1 MGDMTDDATRH
12 LYFGWLDFSLFGLML
27 GFSALIGVYF
37 GCCEKKLESRVD
49 YLFGGKNLKILPVA
63 VSLVASHFSGITLM
77 GVPSEVFYYG
87 SLYWL
92 VNVSSTIVT
101 VIINYIYLPLFYRLQ
116 LTSTY
121 EYLQLRFN
129 RSVRVMAS
137 FLFTVSV
144 LLYIPIVIYVPALAF
159 SYVSGVSMHFI
170 TPLVCIICIFYTM
183 LGGLKAVVWIDFLQ
197 SFVIMVSSIAIIVL
211 GLIYAGGFGRVW
223 NAGVEGGRVDLFV
236 MDPSPLI
243 RATFWSVIIG
253 NIFSWLNYC
262 AVNQGMVQK
271 FLALPSL
278 NHAKQALLLFTLG
291 IFIIKTISCF
301 TGLIIY
307 ATYMDCDPL
316 KSKAIQ
322 RQDQLVP
329 YYIMDTAA
337 SIPGLPGLFVAG
349 VFSAALSSM
358 ASNMNSL
365 AGTMYED
372 FIQPCLRRK
381 VSEKIASYIL
391 RIMVFI
397 IGAICVFMVFI
408 VEKLGGILQLAYAT
422 GGVTSGAFLGLFS
435 LGIFFPRANSK
446 GALAG
451 AITSMLAL
459 AWIVVGTQKSY
470 ATGTLKHVP
479 LPTTADGCSASN
491 VTLTTTTTTAI
502 PIELP
507 DSSAPEEPFILY
519 RISFMYYT
527 MLGTIILIVVGL
539 IVSYFTEQPDP
550 DMNPDLFAPFI
561 RDRILAKKKVTDKE
575 QEAETELLNNSNN
588 RKMSNSKVEGS
599 AM

>member
-1 MGDMTDDATRH
+1 
-12 LYFGWLDFSLFGLML
+12 
-27 GFSALIGVYF
+27 
-37 GCCEKKLESRVD
+37 
-49 YLFGGKNLKILPVA
+49 
-63 VSLVASHFSGITLM
+63 
-77 GVPSEVFYYG
+77 
-87 SLYWL
+87 
-92 VNVSSTIVT
+92 
-101 VIINYIYLPLFYRLQ
+101 
-116 LTSTY
+116 
-121 EYLQLRFN
+121 
-129 RSVRVMAS
+129 
-137 FLFTVSV
+137 
-144 LLYIPIVIYVPALAF
+144 
-159 SYVSGVSMHFI
+159 MHFI

-211 GLIYAGGFGRVW
+211 GVIYAGGFGRVW

-253 NIFSWLNYC
+253 NVFSWLNYC

-381 VSEKIASYIL
+381 VSEKVASYIL
-391 RIMVFI
+391 RIVVFI

-422 GGVTSGAFLGLFS
+422 SGVTSGAFLGLFS

-451 AITSMLAL
+451 SISSMLAL
-459 AWIVVGTQKSY
+459 AWLVVGTQKSY

-599 AM
+599 KAVTRYYERSSAGVVNRVPA